1 MARAMIGTVS
11 TMKRMCRL
19 LFALALAVLAT
30 GLLVPRAT
38 HADDIAATSR
48 SVVRVVTIAIVDQE
62 VVGFGHGSGF
72 AVGPNRIVTNAH
84 VVELAQQYPDN
95 VVIGVV
101 PSEGSKSYQGRVV
114 AIDSKR
120 DLALIEIVG
129 ARIPP
134 ATLYAGPVDDSI
146 GLASLGYPGNVD
158 VASAQSA
165 ADYIKPLAPVRS
177 EGSLSA
183 TRSVNGVNVLLHTA
197 SISRG
202 NSGGP
207 VLDRCGR
214 VLGVNSA
221 ITKGQEGDA
230 NFAFAISEG
239 ELAAFLTRAKQPFNA
254 VTNPCMS
261 LEARLSADQA
271 ADRAAADAADASRRD
286 AAAKAQ
292 LAREQAAEQARIDA
306 QRRSENVAAIAAL
319 LLVLGALTLGG
330 GGLLYQRGE
339 QRKAIWAASAGG
351 ILMLAAIIVFVLR
364 PGETPVTA
372 KGGYEV
378 PVASPSAAPTLRP
391 LGKMVCTFVP
401 DRSRVTVS
409 NATDVNLDWGQDGCM
424 NERTQYADDNGK
436 WVRVLVPG
444 DEQTVSV
451 AEFDPATRTYIN
463 YRYFLSATQMDAAR
477 KIRAQIP
484 LKRCAADAQARA
496 QLTTQQQSVRAALPP
511 SYSEKLVYSCAP
523 AN

>member
-1 MARAMIGTVS
+1 VLTPAR
-11 TMKRMCRL
+11 
-19 LFALALAVLAT
+19 LA
-30 GLLVPRAT
+30 
-38 HADDIAATSR
+38 ADDIAATSR

-101 PSEGSKSYQGRVV
+101 PSEGSKSYQGRVI
-114 AIDSKR
+114 AIDSRR
-120 DLALIEIVG
+120 DLALIEITG

-134 ATLYAGPVDDSI
+134 ATLYAGPLDDST
-146 GLASLGYPGNVD
+146 GLVSLGYPGNVD
-158 VASAQSA
+158 LASAQSA

-183 TRSVNGVNVLLHTA
+183 TRSVNGVGVLLHTA

-230 NFAFAISEG
+230 NFAFAISEA
-239 ELAAFLTRAKQPFNA
+239 ELAAFLKQAKQPFN
-254 VTNPCMS
+254 VVSNPCMS

-271 ADRAAADAADASRRD
+271 ADRAAAEAADATRRD

-306 QRRSENVAAIAAL
+306 QRNGENIIAVAAL
-319 LLVLGALTLGG
+319 LLVLGALTVGG
-330 GGLLYQRGE
+330 GGILYQRDKPRE
-339 QRKAIWAASAGG
+339 AIWAAAGG
-351 ILMLAAIIVFVLR
+351 GALMLAAIIVFVLR
-364 PGETPVTA
+364 PGEEPIVL
-372 KGGYEV
+372 KGGYGV
-378 PVASPSAAPTLRP
+378 PAAGPGVTPAARP
-391 LGKMVCTFVP
+391 LGKMACRFVP

-409 NATDVNLDWGQDGCM
+409 TTSNVDLDWGQDGCM
-424 NERTQYADDNGK
+424 NDRTQYADDDGK
-436 WVRVLVPG
+436 WVRVFVPG

-451 AEFDPATRTYIN
+451 AEFDPATRTYTN

-477 KIRAQIP
+477 KIRSQIP
-484 LKRCAADAQARA
+484 LKQCSADAQARA
-496 QLTTQQQSVRAALPP
+496 QLGTQQQSIRAALP
-511 SYSEKLVYSCAP
+511 SNYSEKLVYSCAP
-523 AN
+523 AP

>member
-1 MARAMIGTVS
+1 MMTARRWLMLMLLAFGGTLPA
-11 TMKRMCRL
+11 TRL
-19 LFALALAVLAT
+19 A
-30 GLLVPRAT
+30 
-38 HADDIAATSR
+38 ADDIAATSR

-101 PSEGSKSYQGRVV
+101 PSEGSKSYQGRVI

-129 ARIPP
+129 AKIPP
-134 ATLYAGPVDDSI
+134 ATLYAGPLDDSV
-146 GLASLGYPGNVD
+146 GLVSLGYPGNVD
-158 VASAQSA
+158 IASAQSA

-183 TRSVNGVNVLLHTA
+183 ARTVNGVNVLLHTA

-214 VLGVNSA
+214 ILGVNSA

-230 NFAFAISEG
+230 NFAFAISEA
-239 ELAAFLTRAKQPFNA
+239 ELGAFLNQAKQPFAA

-271 ADRAAADAADASRRD
+271 ADRAAAEAADSTRRD
-286 AAAKAQ
+286 AAAKVQ

-306 QRRSENVAAIAAL
+306 QRSTENIIAIAAL
-319 LLVLGALTLGG
+319 MLVLGALAVGG
-330 GGLLYQRGE
+330 GGLLYQRGK
-339 QRKAIWAASAGG
+339 QREAIWAASGG
-351 ILMLAAIIVFVLR
+351 GVLMLAAIILFVLR
-364 PGETPVTA
+364 PGDKPLPA
-372 KGGYEV
+372 KGGYDV
-378 PVASPSAAPTLRP
+378 PTATSGTTTVPRP
-391 LGKMVCTFVP
+391 LGKMSCKFVP
-401 DRSRVTVS
+401 ERSRVTVS
-409 NATDVNLDWGQDGCM
+409 SAGDVNLDWGQDGCM
-424 NERTQYADDNGK
+424 NERTQYADDNDK
-436 WVRVLVPG
+436 WSRVLVPG

-451 AEFDPATRTYIN
+451 LEFDPATRTYIN
-463 YRYFLSATQMDAAR
+463 YRYFLSANQMDAAR
-477 KIRAQIP
+477 KIRSQIP
-484 LKRCAADAQARA
+484 LKQCSADAQARA
-496 QLTTQQQSVRAALPP
+496 QMGTQQQSIRAALPT
-511 SYSEKLVYSCAP
+511 SYSEKLVYACTP

>member
-1 MARAMIGTVS
+1 MTVRRWLIMA
-11 TMKRMCRL
+11 
-19 LFALALAVLAT
+19 LFALAGILPATPLA
-30 GLLVPRAT
+30 
-38 HADDIAATSR
+38 ADDIAATSR

-101 PSEGSKSYQGRVV
+101 PSEGSKSYQARVI
-114 AIDSKR
+114 AIDTKR
-120 DLALIEIVG
+120 DLALLEIVG

-134 ATLYAGPVDDSI
+134 ATVYAGPLDDSV
-146 GLASLGYPGNVD
+146 GLVSLGYPGNVD
-158 VASAQSA
+158 LASAQSA

-214 VLGVNSA
+214 ILGVNSA
-221 ITKGQEGDA
+221 ITRGQEGDA
-230 NFAFAISEG
+230 NFAFAISEA
-239 ELAAFLTRAKQPFNA
+239 ELGAFLDQAKQPFAA

-261 LEARLSADQA
+261 VEARMSADQA
-271 ADRAAADAADASRRD
+271 ADRAAAEAADSVRRD
-286 AAAKAQ
+286 AAAKEA
-292 LAREQAAEQARIDA
+292 LTREQATEQARIDA
-306 QRRSENVAAIAAL
+306 RRASENIMGIAAL
-319 LLVLGALTLGG
+319 LLVIGALAVGG
-330 GGLLYQRGE
+330 GGLLVQRGSRRE
-339 QRKAIWAASAGG
+339 AIWAVTGG
-351 ILMLAAIIVFVLR
+351 GVLMLAAIVVFVLR
-364 PGETPVTA
+364 PADQPILA
-372 KGGYEV
+372 KGGYGV
-378 PVASPSAAPTLRP
+378 PVASPSASPTLRP
-391 LGKMVCTFVP
+391 LGKMACRFVP
-401 DRSRVTVS
+401 ERSRVTVS
-409 NATDVNLDWGQDGCM
+409 SASAVNLDWGQDGCM

-436 WVRVLVPG
+436 WSRVLVPG

-451 AEFDPATRTYIN
+451 LEFDPATRTYVN
-463 YRYFLSATQMDAAR
+463 YRYFLSANQMDAAR

-484 LKRCAADAQARA
+484 LKQCSADAQARA
-496 QLTTQQQSVRAALPP
+496 QLGTQQQSIRAALPTN
-511 SYSEKLVYSCAP
+511 YSEKLVYSCSSAP
-523 AN
+523 

>member
-1 MARAMIGTVS
+1 MIA
-11 TMKRMCRL
+11 RL
-19 LFALALAVLAT
+19 LQLLAIMTTLGWLIAPTPLA
-30 GLLVPRAT
+30 
-38 HADDIAATSR
+38 ADDIAATSR

-84 VVELAQQYPDN
+84 VVELARQYPDN

-101 PSEGSKSYQGRVV
+101 PSEGSKSYQGRVI
-114 AIDSKR
+114 ALDSKR

-134 ATLYAGPVDDSI
+134 ATLYAGSLDDST
-146 GLASLGYPGNVD
+146 GLVSLGYPGNVD
-158 VASAQSA
+158 LASAQSA

-183 TRSVNGVNVLLHTA
+183 ARTVNGVSVLLHTA

-214 VLGVNSA
+214 ILGVNSA
-221 ITKGQEGDA
+221 ISRGQEGDA
-230 NFAFAISEG
+230 NFAFAISEA
-239 ELAAFLTRAKQPFNA
+239 ELAAFLNQAKQPFAA

-261 LEARLSADQA
+261 IEARLSADQA
-271 ADRAAADAADASRRD
+271 ADRAAADAAAATRRD
-286 AAAKAQ
+286 AAAKVQ
-292 LAREQAAEQARIDA
+292 LAREQVAEQARIDA
-306 QRRSENVAAIAAL
+306 QRSTENVIAIAAL
-319 LLVLGALTLGG
+319 LLVLGTLTVGG
-330 GGLLYQRGE
+330 GGLLFQRDKKRE
-339 QRKAIWAASAGG
+339 AIWAASAGG
-351 ILMLAAIIVFVLR
+351 VLMLAAIIVFLLR
-364 PGETPVTA
+364 PGEKPLQA
-372 KGGYEV
+372 KGGYDV
-378 PVASPSAAPTLRP
+378 PVAAASPTPAVLP
-391 LGKMVCTFVP
+391 LGKMACTFVP
-401 DRSRVTVS
+401 ERSRVTVS
-409 NATDVNLDWGQDGCM
+409 SATDVKLDWGQDGCM

-451 AEFDPATRTYIN
+451 VEFDPATRAYVN

-477 KIRAQIP
+477 KIRSQIP
-484 LKRCAADAQARA
+484 LKQCSADAQALA
-496 QLTTQQQSVRAALPP
+496 QLGTQQQSIRAALPP
-511 SYSEKLVYSCAP
+511 SYSEKLVYACAP
-523 AN
+523 AP

>member
-1 MARAMIGTVS
+1 MARRMTKIRLWAMAAVA
-11 TMKRMCRL
+11 
-19 LFALALAVLAT
+19 ALASIMLAT
-30 GLLVPRAT
+30 PVA
-38 HADDIAATSR
+38 ADDVAATAR

-62 VVGFGHGSGF
+62 VVGFGHGSGI

-101 PSEGSKSYQGRVV
+101 PSEGSKSYQARVV
-114 AIDSKR
+114 AIDAKR
-120 DLALIEIVG
+120 DLALLEITG

-134 ATLYAGPVDDSI
+134 ATLYSGPLDDSI
-146 GLASLGYPGNVD
+146 GLVSLGYPGNVD

-183 TRSVNGVNVLLHTA
+183 TRSVSGVNVLLHTA

-207 VLDRCGR
+207 VIDHCGR

-221 ITKGQEGDA
+221 ITRGEEGDA
-230 NFAFAISEG
+230 NFAFAISEP
-239 ELAAFLTRAKQPFNA
+239 ELAAFLRQAKQPFA
-254 VTNPCMS
+254 GVSNPCMS
-261 LEARLSADQA
+261 LEARMSADQA
-271 ADRAAADAADASRRD
+271 ADRAASETAAAAKRD
-286 AAAKAQ
+286 AASESAQARAQATEQAQ
-292 LAREQAAEQARIDA
+292 LDAERAGQ
-306 QRRSENVAAIAAL
+306 NVMAIAAL
-319 LLVLGALTLGG
+319 LLVLGALAVGG
-330 GGLLYQRGE
+330 GGLLYAKGKQRE
-339 QRKAIWAASAGG
+339 AVWAAAGG
-351 ILMLAAIIVFVLR
+351 GVLMLAAVIIFVLR
-364 PGETPVTA
+364 PGDRPTAAAGYDVPTAGSTPATA
-372 KGGYEV
+372 AE
-378 PVASPSAAPTLRP
+378 RP

-409 NATDVNLDWGQDGCM
+409 NGSAVNLDWGQDGCM
-424 NERTQYADDNGK
+424 NDRTQYADDSGK

-451 AEFDPATRTYIN
+451 LEFDPATRTYVD

-477 KIRAQIP
+477 KLRAQIP
-484 LKRCAADAQARA
+484 LKQCSADAQARA
-496 QLTTQQQSVRAALPP
+496 QLGTQQQSIRAALPP
-511 SYSEKLVYSCAP
+511 NYNEKLVYSCAP
-523 AN
+523 AD

>member
-1 MARAMIGTVS
+1 MARRMIGF
-11 TMKRMCRL
+11 RRL
-19 LFALALAVLAT
+19 MMAALLALGGVMFAAPVA
-30 GLLVPRAT
+30 
-38 HADDIAATSR
+38 ADDVAATSR

-72 AVGPNRIVTNAH
+72 AVAPNRIVTNAH
-84 VVELAQQYPDN
+84 VVALAQQYPDN

-101 PSEGSKSYQGRVV
+101 PSEGSKSYQGRVI

-129 ARIPP
+129 AKIPP
-134 ATLYAGPVDDSI
+134 ATLYAGSLDDST
-146 GLASLGYPGNVD
+146 GLVSLGYPGNVD
-158 VASAQSA
+158 LASAQSA

-183 TRSVNGVNVLLHTA
+183 ARTVDGVNVLLHTA

-230 NFAFAISEG
+230 NFAFAISEA
-239 ELAAFLTRAKQPFNA
+239 ELAAFLEQAKQPFGA

-261 LEARLSADQA
+261 LEARVSADQA
-271 ADRAAADAADASRRD
+271 ADRAAAEAADATRRD
-286 AAAKAQ
+286 TAAKAE
-292 LAREQAAEQARIDA
+292 LAREQAAEQARVDA
-306 QRRSENVAAIAAL
+306 ERRSENVIAIAAL
-319 LLVLGALTLGG
+319 LLVLGALTVGG
-330 GGLLYQRGE
+330 GGLLFQRGK
-339 QRKAIWAASAGG
+339 QREAIWAASGG
-351 ILMLAAIIVFVLR
+351 GVLMLAAIITFVLR
-364 PGETPVTA
+364 PGEKPIQA
-372 KGGYEV
+372 KGGFEV
-378 PVASPSAAPTLRP
+378 PVASTSPTPAALP
-391 LGKMVCTFVP
+391 LGKMVCKFVP

-409 NATDVNLDWGQDGCM
+409 TGSDVSLNWGQDGCM
-424 NERTQYADDNGK
+424 NDRTQYADDDGK

-451 AEFDPATRTYIN
+451 VEFDPKTRDYVN
-463 YRYFLSATQMDAAR
+463 YRYFLSADQMDAAR
-477 KIRAQIP
+477 KIRSQIP
-484 LKRCAADAQARA
+484 LKQCSADAQARA
-496 QLTTQQQSVRAALPP
+496 QLGTQQQSIRAALPTN
-511 SYSEKLVYSCAP
+511 YSEKLVYSCAP

>member
-1 MARAMIGTVS
+1 MSRAM
-11 TMKRMCRL
+11 TMIRRCLMATL
-19 LFALALAVLAT
+19 LALGSVMFATPLA
-30 GLLVPRAT
+30 
-38 HADDIAATSR
+38 ADDVAATSR

-84 VVELAQQYPDN
+84 VVELARQYPDN

-101 PSEGSKSYQGRVV
+101 PSEGSKSYQARVV
-114 AIDSKR
+114 SIDTKR
-120 DLALIEIVG
+120 DLALLEIVG
-129 ARIPP
+129 AKIPP
-134 ATLYAGPVDDSI
+134 ATLYAGSLDDSV
-146 GLASLGYPGNVD
+146 GLVSLGYPGNVD
-158 VASAQSA
+158 IASAQSA

-214 VLGVNSA
+214 ILGVNSA

-230 NFAFAISEG
+230 NFAFAISEA
-239 ELAAFLTRAKQPFNA
+239 ELGAFLNQAKQPFAA

-261 LEARLSADQA
+261 IEARLSADQA
-271 ADRAAADAADASRRD
+271 ADRAAAEAAASSRAD

-292 LAREQAAEQARIDA
+292 IAREQAAEQARIDS
-306 QRRSENVAAIAAL
+306 QHSRENIIAIAAL
-319 LLVLGALTLGG
+319 LLVLGALAVGG
-330 GGLLYQRGE
+330 GGLLYQRGK
-339 QRKAIWAASAGG
+339 QREAIWAASGG
-351 ILMLAAIIVFVLR
+351 GVLMLAAIIVFVLR
-364 PGETPVTA
+364 PGDKPLPA

-378 PVASPSAAPTLRP
+378 PVARSSATPAVLP

-401 DRSRVTVS
+401 DRSRVTTSTAS
-409 NATDVNLDWGQDGCM
+409 NVDLDWGQDGCM

-436 WVRVLVPG
+436 WSRVLVPG

-451 AEFDPATRTYIN
+451 LEFDPVTKTYIN
-463 YRYFLSATQMDAAR
+463 YRYFLSATQMDSAR
-477 KIRAQIP
+477 KIRSQIP
-484 LKRCAADAQARA
+484 LKQCSADAQARA
-496 QLTTQQQSVRAALPP
+496 QLGTQQQSIRAALPP
-511 SYSEKLVYSCAP
+511 NYSEKLVYSCSAAP
-523 AN
+523 

>member
-1 MARAMIGTVS
+1 MMTARRWLISM
-11 TMKRMCRL
+11 L
-19 LFALALAVLAT
+19 LALSALLPATRLA
-30 GLLVPRAT
+30 
-38 HADDIAATSR
+38 ADDIAATSR

-84 VVELAQQYPDN
+84 VVELARQYPDN

-101 PSEGSKSYQGRVV
+101 PSEGSKSYQGRVI

-129 ARIPP
+129 AKIPP
-134 ATLYAGPVDDSI
+134 ATVYAGPLDDSV
-146 GLASLGYPGNVD
+146 GLVSLGYPGNVD
-158 VASAQSA
+158 LASAQSA

-214 VLGVNSA
+214 ILGVNSA

-230 NFAFAISEG
+230 NFAFAISEA
-239 ELAAFLTRAKQPFNA
+239 ELGAFLNQAKQPFAA

-271 ADRAAADAADASRRD
+271 ADRAAAEAADSTRRD
-286 AAAKAQ
+286 AAAKVQ

-306 QRRSENVAAIAAL
+306 QRSTENIIAIAAL
-319 LLVLGALTLGG
+319 LLVLGALAVGG
-330 GGLLYQRGE
+330 GGLLYQRGK
-339 QRKAIWAASAGG
+339 QREAIWAASAGG
-351 ILMLAAIIVFVLR
+351 VLMLAAIIVFVLR
-364 PGETPVTA
+364 PGDKPMLA
-372 KGGYEV
+372 KGGYDV
-378 PVASPSAAPTLRP
+378 PVATPGAASAVRP
-391 LGKMVCTFVP
+391 LGKMVCKFVP
-401 DRSRVTVS
+401 ERSRITVS
-409 NATDVNLDWGQDGCM
+409 SASDVDLDWGQDGCM

-436 WVRVLVPG
+436 WSRVLVPG

-451 AEFDPATRTYIN
+451 LEFDPATRTYIN
-463 YRYFLSATQMDAAR
+463 YRYFLSANQMDAAR

-484 LKRCAADAQARA
+484 LKQCSADAQARA
-496 QLTTQQQSVRAALPP
+496 QMGTQQQSIRTALPP

>member
-1 MARAMIGTVS
+1 MIG
-11 TMKRMCRL
+11 MKRNTTGWWRL
-19 LFALALAVLAT
+19 FVVLALAFATTLFPLPLA
-30 GLLVPRAT
+30 
-38 HADDIAATSR
+38 ADDIAATSR

-101 PSEGSKSYQGRVV
+101 PSEGSKSYQGRVI

-129 ARIPP
+129 AKIPP
-134 ATLYAGPVDDSI
+134 ATVYAGSLDDSV
-146 GLASLGYPGNVD
+146 GLVSLGYPGNVD
-158 VASAQSA
+158 IASAQSA

-230 NFAFAISEG
+230 NFAFAISEA
-239 ELAAFLTRAKQPFNA
+239 ELGAFLNQAKQPFAA

-271 ADRAAADAADASRRD
+271 ADRAAAEAAASSRAD

-306 QRRSENVAAIAAL
+306 QHSRENVIAIAAL
-319 LLVLGALTLGG
+319 LLVLGALTVGG
-330 GGLLYQRGE
+330 GGLLYQRGK
-339 QRKAIWAASAGG
+339 QREAIWAVAVGG
-351 ILMLAAIIVFVLR
+351 VLMLAAIIVFLLR
-364 PGETPVTA
+364 PGDKPLPA

-378 PVASPSAAPTLRP
+378 PVASASATAALP
-391 LGKMVCTFVP
+391 LGKMSCKFVP
-401 DRSRVTVS
+401 ERSRVTVS
-409 NATDVNLDWGQDGCM
+409 SASDVDLNWGQDGCM

-436 WVRVLVPG
+436 WSRVLVPG

-451 AEFDPATRTYIN
+451 LEFDPVTRAYVN
-463 YRYFLSATQMDAAR
+463 YRYFLSATQMDSAR
-477 KIRAQIP
+477 KIRSQIP
-484 LKRCAADAQARA
+484 LKQCSADAQARA
-496 QLTTQQQSVRAALPP
+496 QLGTQQQSIRAALPP
-511 SYSEKLVYSCAP
+511 SYSEKLVYSCAA